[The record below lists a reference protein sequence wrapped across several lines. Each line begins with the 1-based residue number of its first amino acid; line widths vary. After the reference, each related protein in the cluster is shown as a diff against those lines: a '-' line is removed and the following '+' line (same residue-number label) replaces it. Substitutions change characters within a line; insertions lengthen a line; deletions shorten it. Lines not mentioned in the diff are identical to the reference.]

1 MKKYLFVLILSSVLL
16 LAGCKNPIDSS
27 NDDNND
33 KELISLEVTSAGME
47 YFDISYEFN
56 GTQKVDT
63 WEFLLYENENDTEKK
78 DWKWKPGE
86 NPVRFKNL
94 TPNHEYTLK
103 VEATD
108 DYYKKYQV
116 TKKVSTKPKAAPE
129 IKGEFFTESNGN
141 SFVKISWKEV
151 GSFTKKVE
159 LYRADTENG
168 EYALIK
174 TDDYPSNDKNLQ
186 DTTVEDKK
194 TYWYKIITYEKTSS
208 EEYTKIGES
217 KPIEVA
223 TGASVPKTIP
233 SENIICKKG
242 ITTLSFTWP
251 EVTGAEKYITW
262 LRDGNYSSSNTIDS
276 KDVEENSVIY
286 GNLEPNKTY
295 YFYIKVQ
302 TDGGESTQSYKS
314 FNTSK
319 ASFPSKYSDSSA
331 YYKCEPKVIAD
342 QTKATYSFGVPFED
356 STDCEITFSLRKDT
370 EADSE
375 LIQDIGS
382 LENYFF
388 IRENLT
394 PATSYTASSY
404 SNNTSGYIHMTVT
417 YKDAAGNEITND
429 SYIQVNSFYTKNL
442 NPPSNLQITSISKTE
457 ATISFDELSEEEK
470 FGKNPEY
477 SIYAYDKDDNLARD
491 AKGNLISA
499 YGNSSPLTI
508 KNLIKGTEYV
518 FKAKSSFNGADSFA
532 PKEESQ
538 ITGHT
543 ASGIEQKP
551 IVTLT
556 EVQPGD
562 NESFYRGVYT
572 YIQASWNALDKA
584 EGVNP
589 ENLIYGIEYGIFEH
603 SKYSRPYNLVPST
616 EDPAKKVHQDRTYTG
631 TQSFS
636 DKFLVNGGNTYTVR
650 IYAYDSE
657 EPGDIV
663 YSDPVKI
670 KLQKIEDSKMYGAL
684 TYSKWF
690 AEYAN
695 EEDIK
700 EDGIVDF
707 ANEKVWVNEKTFEP
721 AKIRSTSKAYNAGY
735 LQLFG
740 KVEQTKFLFPS
751 NDGYKFVS
759 FKFNF
764 EKAIENPTE
773 EKVTCVPRI
782 LLFDRDCFNFQLS
795 DYGYI
800 DAVYYVIPN
809 EQGTIIQEHN
819 NDETPYLFER
829 YRMPYFQNNS
839 TTTHPAEAGLEI
851 DEKYVFNNSVYMGVS
866 QKTAG
871 NIGFSYYY

>member
-1 MKKYLFVLILSSVLL
+1 MKKYLFILLLASVLL
-16 LAGCKNPIDSS
+16 ITGCPDPTETPV
-27 NDDNND
+27 NDEDD
-33 KELISLEVTSAGME
+33 TELIFLEVTSAGME
-47 YFDISYEFN
+47 FLDVRYEFI
-56 GTQKVDT
+56 GTQKVET
-63 WEFLLYENENDTEKK
+63 WEFWLYENENDTENK

-94 TPNHEYTLK
+94 TPDHEYTLK

-108 DYYKKYQV
+108 DYYNKYQA
-116 TKKVSTKPKAAPE
+116 TKKVSTNPKTAPE
-129 IKGEFFTESNGN
+129 IKGEFITESNGN

-159 LYRADTENG
+159 LHRADTENG

-174 TDDYPSNDKNLQ
+174 TDDYPSNDDNLQ
-186 DTTVEDKK
+186 DTTIEDKK
-194 TYWYKIITYEKTSS
+194 TYWYKIITYEKTAS

-223 TGASVPKTIP
+223 TGASVPKPIP

-262 LRDGNYSSSNTIDS
+262 LRDGNFSFSNTIDS
-276 KDVEENSVIY
+276 KDVEENSVVY
-286 GNLEPNKTY
+286 HNLESDKSY
-295 YFYIKVQ
+295 CFYIKVQ
-302 TDGGESTQSYKS
+302 TDGGESTESYSS
-314 FNTSK
+314 FKTSM
-319 ASFPSKYSDSSA
+319 AGFPSKYSDSSA

-356 STDCEITFSLRKDT
+356 FTDCKITFSLRKDT

-375 LIQDIGS
+375 LIQDIGE

-388 IRENLT
+388 IRENLS
-394 PATSYTASSY
+394 PATSYSSSSY

-417 YKDAAGNEITND
+417 YKDAAGNDIKND

-457 ATISFDELSEEEK
+457 ATISFDVLTEEEK
-470 FGKNPEY
+470 LGKKPKY
-477 SIYAYDKDDNLARD
+477 SIYAYDKNDNLARD
-491 AKGNLISA
+491 AKGDFISV
-499 YGNSSPLTI
+499 YGESSPLTI
-508 KNLIKGTEYV
+508 KNLTKGTEYI
-518 FKAKSSFNGADSFA
+518 FKAKTSFDKADGSA
-532 PKEESQ
+532 PNEHTQ
-538 ITGHT
+538 VTGHT

-551 IVTLT
+551 VVTLT

-562 NESFYRGVYT
+562 DESFYRGVYT
-572 YIQASWNALDKA
+572 YIKADWDALDKA
-584 EGVNP
+584 EGVKP
-589 ENLIYGIEYGIFEH
+589 ENIIYGIEYRIFEH
-603 SKYSRPYNLVPST
+603 NKYSRPYNLVPST
-616 EDPAKKVHQDRTYTG
+616 EDPSKKVHQDRTYSG
-631 TQSFS
+631 TESFS

-650 IYAYDSE
+650 VYAYDSE

-663 YSDPVKI
+663 YSDPVKVQ
-670 KLQKIEDSKMYGAL
+670 LEKIDDSQMYGAL
-684 TYSKWF
+684 KYSEWF

-700 EDGIVDF
+700 EGGIVDF
-707 ANEKVWVNEKTFEP
+707 ANEKVWVNEKTFEQ

-751 NDGYKFVS
+751 YDGYKFVS

-773 EKVTCVPRI
+773 EKVTCVPKI

-819 NDETPYLFER
+819 NDEEPYLFER

-839 TTTHPAEAGLEI
+839 TTTNPSEAGLEV
-851 DEKYVFNNSVYMGVS
+851 DEKFVFNNSVYMGVS